1 MDPLHLRAAGTSLV
15 MSFDSGEAEVI
26 HWGADLGS
34 ALPDLAILGD
44 PIPHSAIDTPTPA
57 GLLPQAASSWRG
69 RPALRGHRIA
79 DGVSGLDFSVRLR
92 TVSATA
98 DETSAVGS
106 SALVVQSDSDAGIT
120 VSSSLTLHDGGLLEL
135 RHTVINDGATP
146 YQLDELATVLPVAPD
161 AVELLDL
168 TGRWCRERHPQRRP
182 IQQGTWVRSGRHGRT
197 GHDSSLLFAAGTA
210 GFGNRHGKVWA
221 THLAWSGNHEQFA
234 DSIGDGRTMI
244 GGSELLGPAEV
255 ILAPGESYTTP
266 ALFAAYS
273 ERGLDGIS
281 EAFYSWFRA
290 RPHHVLPSAAAGAGT
305 RAGKPRPVVLN
316 TWEAVYFDHNLASL
330 IELADS
336 AAELGVERFVLDDGW
351 FRGRRDDHAGLGDW
365 YVDESLWPDGLTP
378 LIEAVTSRGMEFGLW
393 VEPEMVNLDSDV
405 VRAHPEWIVGPSV
418 QSYKDGGRLPL
429 EWRNQHVIDLVNP
442 EAWQYIYDRV
452 DTLLRENNISYLKW
466 DQNRDLLEHGHAG
479 RSSVHEQ
486 TVAAYRLF
494 DELRKAHPGVEIES
508 CSSGGAR
515 VDLGILERTDRIW
528 ASDCNDALERQ
539 TIQRWT
545 GLVVPPELVGG
556 HVGPTTSHTTARTHD
571 LSFRAITALF
581 GHFGMEWDVRQVA
594 GAEREELK
602 RFIALYKEH
611 RGLIHSGR
619 MVRADVADA
628 SLMLHGVAAPVAASA
643 GPAQGTVPPGTVPP
657 GTVPPGTTA
666 ALFALVSTGTSFA
679 EKTGRITIPGLE
691 PDRDYRVEAI
701 FPAPGDA
708 DYAHT
713 FTQVRP
719 PAWLADGAEAN
730 GRFLAEVGL
739 PMPLLNPEHA
749 LVLEFIAL

>member
-1 MDPLHLRAAGTSLV
+1 MDPLHLRSAGTSLV
-15 MSFDSGEAEVI
+15 ISFDSGEAEVI
-26 HWGADLGS
+26 HWGADLGET
-34 ALPDLAILGD
+34 LPDLAILGE
-44 PIPHSAIDTPTPA
+44 PVPHSAIDANVPA
-57 GLLPQAASSWRG
+57 SLLPQASASWRG

-79 DGVSGLDFSVRLR
+79 DGDSGLDFSPRLR
-92 TVSATA
+92 AVTA
-98 DETSAVGS
+98 SVTENS
-106 SALVVQSDSDAGIT
+106 VVIVHNDSDAGIT
-120 VSSSLTLHDGGLLEL
+120 VESTLALHDGGLLEL
-135 RHTVINDGATP
+135 RHTITNDGATP

-182 IQQGTWVRSGRHGRT
+182 IQQGTWVRTGRHGRT

-234 DSIGDGRTMI
+234 DTHRRWPHHDRR
-244 GGSELLGPAEV
+244 LR
-255 ILAPGESYTTP
+255 APGPGRGHPRSRAPATP
-266 ALFAAYS
+266 PRRCS
-273 ERGLDGIS
+273 PPTPDRGLDGIS
-281 EAFYSWFRA
+281 EAFYSWFRS
-290 RPHHVLPSAAAGAGT
+290 RPHHVLPAAGTGLP
-305 RAGKPRPVVLN
+305 AGKSRPVVLN
-316 TWEAVYFDHNLASL
+316 TWEAVYFNHNLPTL

-365 YVDESLWPDGLTP
+365 YVDETLWPDGLTP

-393 VEPEMVNLDSDV
+393 VEPEMVNLDSDT
-405 VRAHPEWIVGPSV
+405 VRTHPDWIVGPSV
-418 QSYKDGGRLPL
+418 QSFKDGGRLPL
-429 EWRNQHVIDLVNP
+429 EWRQQHIIDLANP
-442 EAWQYIYDRV
+442 AAWQYIYDRI
-452 DTLLRENNISYLKW
+452 DALLRGNNISYLKW
-466 DQNRDLLEHGHAG
+466 DQNRDLTEHGHAG
-479 RSSVHEQ
+479 RPSVHGQ
-486 TVAAYRLF
+486 TLAAYRLF

-545 GLVVPPELVGG
+545 GIVVPPELVGG
-556 HVGPTTSHTTARTHD
+556 HIGPTTSHTTARTHD

-581 GHFGMEWDVRQVA
+581 GHFGMEWDVREVQ

-611 RGLIHSGR
+611 RNLIHSGP
-619 MVRADVADA
+619 MVRADIADH
-628 SLMLHGVAAPVAASA
+628 SLLLHGVVSPR
-643 GPAQGTVPPGTVPP
+643 PAEKD
-657 GTVPPGTTA
+657 TTA
-666 ALFALVSTGTSFA
+666 ALFALVRTGTSSA
-679 EKTGRITIPGLE
+679 EQTGRITIPGLE
-691 PDRDYRVEAI
+691 PDRSYRVDAI

-719 PAWLADGAEAN
+719 PAWLAEGAEAG

-739 PMPLLNPEHA
+739 PMPILNPEHA
-749 LVLEFIAL
+749 LVLKFTAL

>member
-1 MDPLHLRAAGTSLV
+1 MEPLYLRSASASLV
-15 MSFDSGEAEVI
+15 ISFDSGEAEVI
-26 HWGADLGS
+26 HWGADLGDS
-34 ALPDLAILGD
+34 LPDLAILGA
-44 PIPHSAIDTPTPA
+44 PVPHSAVDAAVPA
-57 GLLPQAASSWRG
+57 GLLPQASSSWRG

-79 DGVSGLDFSVRLR
+79 DGVPGYDFSVLLR
-92 TVSATA
+92 VAEVTA
-98 DETSAVGS
+98 DAVGNSAVI
-106 SALVVQSDSDAGIT
+106 VQADADAGIR
-120 VSSSLTLHDGGLLEL
+120 VSSALTLHDGGLLEL
-135 RHTVINDGATP
+135 RHTVTNTGTSP

-168 TGRWCRERHPQRRP
+168 TGRWCRERHPQRRA
-182 IQQGTWVRSGRHGRT
+182 IEQGTWVRTGRHGRT

-234 DSIGDGRTMI
+234 DSAADGRTMI

-255 ILAPGESYTTP
+255 ILAPGGSYTTP

-273 ERGLDGIS
+273 DRGLDGIS
-281 EAFYSWFRA
+281 ESFYAWFRN
-290 RPHHVLPSAAAGAGT
+290 RPHHVLPAAAAGLSSQSGLSG
-305 RAGKPRPVVLN
+305 AGKPRPVVLN
-316 TWEAVYFDHNLASL
+316 TWEAVYFDHNLITL

-365 YVDESLWPDGLTP
+365 YVDEALWPSGLTP
-378 LIEAVTSRGMEFGLW
+378 LIDAVTSRGMEFGLW
-393 VEPEMVNLDSDV
+393 VEPEMVNMDSDV

-418 QSYKDGGRLPL
+418 KSYKDGGRLPL
-429 EWRNQHVIDLVNP
+429 EWRHQHIIDLVNP
-442 EAWQYIYDRV
+442 DAWQYIYDRV
-452 DTLLRENNISYLKW
+452 DALLRENTISYLKW

-479 RSSVHEQ
+479 RASVHEQ
-486 TVAAYRLF
+486 TLAAYRLF
-494 DELRKAHPGVEIES
+494 DALKAAHPGVEIES

-539 TIQRWT
+539 SIQRWT

-581 GHFGMEWDVRQVA
+581 GHFGMEWDVRQVQ
-594 GAEREELK
+594 GVQREELK
-602 RFIALYKEH
+602 RFIGIYKEH

-619 MVRADVADA
+619 MVRADLADQ
-628 SLMLHGVAAPVAASA
+628 SLMLHGVVAADSGPA
-643 GPAQGTVPPGTVPP
+643 GPAPAAGS
-657 GTVPPGTTA
+657 TA
-666 ALFALVSTGTSFA
+666 ALFTLVCTATSPA
-679 EKTGRITIPGLE
+679 EQPGRIAIPGLAA
-691 PDRDYRVEAI
+691 DTDYRVEAV

-708 DYAHT
+708 DYART
-713 FTQVRP
+713 FTQVQP
-719 PAWLADGAEAN
+719 PAWLESGATAS

-739 PMPLLNPEHA
+739 PMPVLNPEHA
-749 LVLEFIAL
+749 LLLQVITA